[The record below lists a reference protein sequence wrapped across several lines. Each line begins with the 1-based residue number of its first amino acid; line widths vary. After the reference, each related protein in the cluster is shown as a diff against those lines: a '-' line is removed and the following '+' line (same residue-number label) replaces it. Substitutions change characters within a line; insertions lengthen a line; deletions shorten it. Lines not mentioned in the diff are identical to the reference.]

1 MLNNKGEI
9 YMKNSNKTESAAA
22 SRKVATYII
31 AGVIIFTMVFSV
43 FATLVAA
50 IK

>member
-1 MLNNKGEI
+1 
-9 YMKNSNKTESAAA
+9 MKNNQKNIDSAAA
-22 SRKVATYII
+22 SRKVMTYVV

-43 FATLVAA
+43 FATLVYA